1 MEIIIKE
8 PPKQPKRKMRVCAY
22 CRVSSDHEEQA
33 TSVKNQK
40 NYYKRIIAE
49 NPQYEFAGIYC
60 DSGISGRCEKR
71 PEFQRML
78 EDARL
83 GKIDLI
89 LTKSIS
95 RFARDTNTMLKAVRE
110 LQELQIG
117 VFFELQSMNTL
128 NMEGELFLTI
138 YAAFAQA
145 ESENTSELLSMA
157 HLRRARNGDHSA
169 CLSGLY
175 GYSKTSEGEFY
186 PDEDARWVE
195 KIFQLAADGLSP
207 TDIAKYLNRNKV
219 KPKVTK
225 KFTGTVVMKII
236 RNPSYM
242 GMIVRSRYYLDD
254 DGKVKKNDGTHYPLT
269 IENHHEPIV
278 TRSMWENAQMRL
290 PIESAAKGIKNRMVS
305 MEDLRKK
312 CQKYKGRLYCAEC
325 GYALHGSVST
335 RENVVYFHCYGNGR
349 FGKGFCK
356 VNTIPLYAVKE
367 FGDFQGNIYVRSET
381 DEYGHRTFQYESEV
395 EWKSHSQ
402 KKPPLKIIRDME
414 TAYLEGR
421 LFCEKC
427 KSKLL
432 RRSTSHQK
440 NIWICEGNKRHGKD
454 YCDGIAVPDQ
464 YLKGTEFTQSKIYIE
479 ERFANEEK
487 HYYYSTKGGKVKK
500 LHGIR

>member
-1 MEIIIKE
+1 MEILIKE
-8 PPKQPKRKMRVCAY
+8 PPKQPERKIRVCAY
-22 CRVSSDHEEQA
+22 CRVSSDHDEQA
-33 TSVKNQK
+33 TSVENQK
-40 NYYKRIIAE
+40 SYYKRIITE

-60 DSGISGRCEKR
+60 DSGISGRSEKR

-83 GKIDLI
+83 GKMDLI

-175 GYSKTSEGEFY
+175 GYSKCASGEFC
-186 PDEDARWVE
+186 PDEDARWVK

-219 KPKVTK
+219 KPKFTG
-225 KFTGTVVMKII
+225 KFTATVVMKII

-242 GMIVRSRYYLDD
+242 GMIVRARYYLDD
-254 DGKVKKNDGTHYPLT
+254 EGKVKKNDGTHYPLT
-269 IENHHEPIV
+269 IENNHIPIV
-278 TRSMWENAQMRL
+278 SRRTWENAQKKLSMELGDR
-290 PIESAAKGIKNRMVS
+290 GIKNRNIPMQ
-305 MEDLRKK
+305 ELQNECK
-312 CQKYKGRLYCAEC
+312 KYKGRLFCAEC
-325 GYALHGSVST
+325 GYALHGSVSK

-349 FGKGFCK
+349 FGKKFCK
-356 VNTIPLYAVKE
+356 VNTIPLYAVKK
-367 FGDFQGNIYVRSET
+367 FGDFQCNIYVRSGT
-381 DEYGHRTFQYESEV
+381 DEYGHRTFQYESEA

-402 KKPPLKIIRDME
+402 KKPPLKFIRDME
-414 TAYLEGR
+414 TAYLEGWI
-421 LFCEKC
+421 FCEKC
-427 KSKLL
+427 KSTLL

-440 NIWICEGNKRHGKD
+440 NIWICEGNKRYGND
-454 YCDGIAVPDQ
+454 YCDGVVVPDQ
-464 YLKGTEFTQSKIYIE
+464 YLKGAVFAQTKIYIE
-479 ERFANEEK
+479 ERIVNEEK
-487 HYYYSTKGGKVKK
+487 HYYYSTQGGKTKE
-500 LHGIR
+500 LHDIR